1 MNHIQGQIKLFF
13 KNLPFTIHHLPLTAY
28 HSTLTN
34 MVTIIASTNRPGS
47 STLKLAKYY
56 QKCLAER
63 GLQTTLLSLTQLP
76 SNLMETDLYGK
87 RSHAFENLQEL
98 ITATD
103 KFLFV
108 IPEYNGS
115 YPGVLKVFI
124 DACSFPGSFYDKKA
138 ALVGLSSGKYGN
150 IRGIDHFTGV
160 CHYLHLNVMPLK
172 IHIATIRK
180 EMDENGN
187 LIIEDTL
194 RYTSEQMDKFIKY

>member
-1 MNHIQGQIKLFF
+1 
-13 KNLPFTIHHLPLTAY
+13 
-28 HSTLTN
+28 

-47 STLKLAKYY
+47 STLQLAQYY
-56 QKCLAER
+56 QKQLAAKGMEANV
-63 GLQTTLLSLTQLP
+63 LSLAQLP
-76 SNLMETDLYGK
+76 PNLIETDLYGK
-87 RSHAFENLQEL
+87 RSDAFNEIQDI

-124 DACSFPGSFYDKKA
+124 DACSFPESFYDKKA

-160 CHYLHLNVMPLK
+160 CHYLNLHIMPLK
-172 IHIATIRK
+172 IHIASIRK
-180 EMDENGN
+180 EMDEHGN
-187 LIIEDTL
+187 LTAEDTL
-194 RYTSEQMDKFIKY
+194 RYTNEQMDKFIKF